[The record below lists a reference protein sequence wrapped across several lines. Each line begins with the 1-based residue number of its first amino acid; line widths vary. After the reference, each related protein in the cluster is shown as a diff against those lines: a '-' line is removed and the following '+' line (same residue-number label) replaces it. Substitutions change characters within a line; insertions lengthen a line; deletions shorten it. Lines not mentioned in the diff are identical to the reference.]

1 MTIIK
6 LHKNNFNSK
15 NKMKD
20 EILIG
25 LKDNPK
31 YISSK
36 YFYDEKGSKIFDS
49 ITKHKDYYLTNKE
62 VEVLNRI
69 KNKLPKLFNENKI
82 DIIELGPGDGSKS
95 KIIID
100 GFLSNNYEVT
110 YYPIDIS
117 IQALKDTKYN
127 LKKNKKLEVCGI
139 HSEFIEGLNYV
150 KTKSRNKKLI
160 LFLGSNIGNFNKRNS
175 RDFVNK
181 IINSMNIKDNA
192 LIGFDLKKDE
202 KILTKAYNDSDF
214 LTKEF
219 NLNLLTRI
227 NNIFNANIDLI
238 NFDHIG
244 IYNKSIGAMESFLIS
259 LTPQKIFF
267 SDIDTT
273 IELNGGEKIHVEYSY
288 KYNEVDIKELLKTT
302 GDSNIIFYYDK
313 MRYFA
318 DVLLTK

>member
-1 MTIIK
+1 MNIIK

-117 IQALKDTKYN
+117 IQALKDSKYN
-127 LKKNKKLEVCGI
+127 LKKNKKLKVRGI

-160 LFLGSNIGNFNKRNS
+160 LFLGSNIGNFNKRDS
-175 RDFVNK
+175 RDFINK
-181 IINSMNIKDNA
+181 IINGMNIKDNA

-219 NLNLLTRI
+219 NLNLLIRI
-227 NNIFNANIDLI
+227 NNIFNANIDLK

-244 IYNKSIGAMESFLIS
+244 IYNKLIGAMESFLIS
-259 LTPQKIFF
+259 LKPQKIFF
-267 SDIDTT
+267 SDINTT
-273 IELNGGEKIHVEYSY
+273 IELNEGEKIHVEYSY

>member
-1 MTIIK
+1 MNIIK

-160 LFLGSNIGNFNKRNS
+160 LFLGSNIGNFNKNNS
-175 RDFVNK
+175 RDFINK
-181 IINSMNIKDNA
+181 IISSMNIKDKA

-259 LTPQKIFF
+259 LKPQKIFF
-267 SDIDTT
+267 SDINTT
-273 IELNGGEKIHVEYSY
+273 IELNEGEKIHVEYSY

-302 GDSNIIFYYDK
+302 GESNIIFYYDK

>member
-1 MTIIK
+1 MNIIK

-20 EILIG
+20 EILMG

-127 LKKNKKLEVCGI
+127 LKKHKKLEVCGI

-259 LTPQKIFF
+259 LKPQKIFF
-267 SDIDTT
+267 SDINTT
-273 IELNGGEKIHVEYSY
+273 IELNEGEKIHVEYSY

-302 GDSNIIFYYDK
+302 GESNIIFYYDK

>member
-1 MTIIK
+1 M
-6 LHKNNFNSK
+6 
-15 NKMKD
+15 
-20 EILIG
+20 
-25 LKDNPK
+25 
-31 YISSK
+31 
-36 YFYDEKGSKIFDS
+36 
-49 ITKHKDYYLTNKE
+49 
-62 VEVLNRI
+62 
-69 KNKLPKLFNENKI
+69 
-82 DIIELGPGDGSKS
+82 
-95 KIIID
+95 
-100 GFLSNNYEVT
+100 
-110 YYPIDIS
+110 
-117 IQALKDTKYN
+117 
-127 LKKNKKLEVCGI
+127 EVCGI

-259 LTPQKIFF
+259 LIPQKIFF
-267 SDIDTT
+267 SDINTT
-273 IELNGGEKIHVEYSY
+273 IELNEGEKIHVEYSY
-288 KYNEVDIKELLKTT
+288 KYNEVDIKELLKTN
-302 GDSNIIFYYDK
+302 GESNIIFYYDK
-313 MRYFA
+313 MRYFT